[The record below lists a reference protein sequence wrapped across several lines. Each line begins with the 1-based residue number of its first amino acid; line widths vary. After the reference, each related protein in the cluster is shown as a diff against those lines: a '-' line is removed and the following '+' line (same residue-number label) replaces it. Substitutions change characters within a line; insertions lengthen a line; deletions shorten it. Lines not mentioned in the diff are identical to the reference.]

1 MNKSILIIPDIH
13 GRTFWKVAIDSGEYG
28 KVIFLGDYV
37 DPYERE
43 GISVSMALNNFNEI
57 IALKEQYPDK
67 VILLLGNHDLH
78 YYSEHY
84 CELAQSS
91 RYSHKAAIT
100 LQRLFQEKK
109 NLFQLVWETDLD
121 GKHYLFSHAGINQ
134 SWLNRNIG
142 LIRVPDERHLNRL
155 LLTDEGIETLAQV
168 GSIRCGN
175 YPTGSI
181 VWADVDEILASDP
194 LPGTYQIFGHTQQYD
209 GPIITAEFACLDCR
223 AAFSLDQKGEIKP
236 ITRVVP
242 YNEQIIW

>member
-121 GKHYLFSHAGINQ
+121 GKTISSLMPA
-134 SWLNRNIG
+134 
-142 LIRVPDERHLNRL
+142 
-155 LLTDEGIETLAQV
+155 
-168 GSIRCGN
+168 SIRAGL
-175 YPTGSI
+175 TGI
-181 VWADVDEILASDP
+181 
-194 LPGTYQIFGHTQQYD
+194 
-209 GPIITAEFACLDCR
+209 
-223 AAFSLDQKGEIKP
+223 
-236 ITRVVP
+236 
-242 YNEQIIW
+242 